1 MVRHSQVLRKQSR
14 NLQATMHLL
23 GKLGSRREQLNALG
37 GLTFLTDSLSGLT
50 FLVDTGAA
58 VSVLPHSSSPSTA
71 HGPALAGAD
80 GKGIH
85 SWGKVLKS
93 VCFNGRHFLDVP
105 FILAAVANPILG
117 ADFFSTH
124 HLLVDTSTHSVLDA
138 VTLLPIGGTQEPESG
153 SGKKSRLVAH
163 LSTISPPVRKLLAE
177 FPGVVGNG
185 DTTPRPLHGV
195 EHSIE
200 TKGRPLFAKSRRL
213 DPEKLRIAE
222 KEFQALEKMCIVR
235 RSNSGWSSPLHMV
248 PKPDGSFR
256 PCGDYRRLNTVTEDD
271 RYPLPSIL
279 DFSSNLAGC
288 TVFSKV
294 DLVKGYHQVPMAKAD
309 IPKTA
314 ICTPFGLFE
323 YLFMP
328 FGLKNA
334 AQTFQRL
341 MDRLFRHLPFVFVY
355 LDDIL
360 IASRSDSEHLDHL
373 RQVFA
378 ILQDNGLQLNPAK
391 CVFAAVSLSFL
402 GHRVDAHGIAPLPK
416 HVQALLDFPPP
427 CDLKQLQRYLG
438 MINFYRR
445 FLPGIA
451 GVLQPLT
458 DLLRGN
464 PKTLVWTDTAAAAF
478 TAGKAALAKCT
489 VLAHP
494 SPGSTISLAVD
505 ASDSHVG
512 AVLQQLTN
520 SGSWS
525 PLAFF
530 SRKLS
535 YAEVKY
541 STFDRE
547 LLAAFSA
554 VRHFRF
560 VLEGRKFRLLT
571 DHMPLTHAMNRVSP
585 LWSARQVRQMAY
597 ISEFTTDLR
606 HVPGSKNV
614 VADALSRPSTSPPP
628 PPPRTPPP
636 LTLPP
641 PSTPPAPLTPPP
653 PPKFRQATVQKS
665 TLKNNPPTAHTA
677 ASPLLPP
684 TPSQATVQKS
694 TIKNNPPQLL
704 LAALPSSSPIDYD
717 QMAALQSSCTECTQ
731 MCNSTVLFVVTR
743 KIGEA
748 LLRGDISQNVFRPLV
763 PVSMRS
769 AVIAAIHNIA
779 HPGVEATVRLVSGK
793 FCWPKMAK
801 QIRLFTQQC
810 ISCQKQKFPLTYI

>member
-1 MVRHSQVLRKQSR
+1 LF
-14 NLQATMHLL
+14 LF
-23 GKLGSRREQLNALG
+23 GKLGNRRVQLNALG
-37 GLTFLTDSLSGLT
+37 GLTFLKDSLSGLT

-58 VSVLPHSSSPSTA
+58 VSVLPHSASIA
-71 HGPALAGAD
+71 AEQGPALAGAD
-80 GKGIH
+80 GKGIS
-85 SWGKVLKS
+85 SWGKVYRS
-93 VCFNGRHFLDVP
+93 VCFNGKIFPDVP
-105 FILAAVANPILG
+105 FILAAVAKPILG
-117 ADFFSTH
+117 ADFFSAH

-138 VTLLPIGGTQEPESG
+138 ATLLPIGGMKEPGSG
-153 SGKKSRLVAH
+153 SGSAKSKLVAH
-163 LSTISPPVRKLLAE
+163 LSSVPLPVRNLLAE
-177 FPGVVGNG
+177 FPGVVGDG
-185 DTTPRPLHGV
+185 TTTPRPLHGV

-213 DPEKLRIAE
+213 DPDKLRIAE
-222 KEFQALEKMCIVR
+222 KEFRALEKMCIVR

-360 IASRSDSEHLDHL
+360 IASHSDAEHLDHL
-373 RQVFA
+373 GQVFA
-378 ILQDNGLQLNPAK
+378 ILQSNGLQLNPAK
-391 CVFAAVSLSFL
+391 CVFASASLSFL
-402 GHRVDAHGIAPLPK
+402 GHKVDATGIAPLPK
-416 HVQALLDFPPP
+416 HVQALLDFLPP

-458 DLLRGN
+458 DLLRGS
-464 PKTLVWTDTAAAAF
+464 PKKLLWSDTAAAAF
-478 TAGKAALAKCT
+478 VAGKAALAKCT
-489 VLAHP
+489 VLVHP
-494 SPGSTISLAVD
+494 TPDATISLAVD
-505 ASDSHVG
+505 ASDTHVG
-512 AVLQQLTN
+512 GVLQQLST

-530 SRKLS
+530 SRKLNS
-535 YAEVKY
+535 AEVKY

-547 LLAAFSA
+547 LLVAFSA
-554 VRHFRF
+554 IRHFRF

-585 LWSARQVRQMAY
+585 NLQQMLGIFQDRKMLSPMRSAALLFHRR
-597 ISEFTTDLR
+597 R
-606 HVPGSKNV
+606 
-614 VADALSRPSTSPPP
+614 LSRP
-628 PPPRTPPP
+628 
-636 LTLPP
+636 
-641 PSTPPAPLTPPP
+641 
-653 PPKFRQATVQKS
+653 
-665 TLKNNPPTAHTA
+665 
-677 ASPLLPP
+677 
-684 TPSQATVQKS
+684 
-694 TIKNNPPQLL
+694 
-704 LAALPSSSPIDYD
+704 
-717 QMAALQSSCTECTQ
+717 
-731 MCNSTVLFVVTR
+731 
-743 KIGEA
+743 
-748 LLRGDISQNVFRPLV
+748 
-763 PVSMRS
+763 
-769 AVIAAIHNIA
+769 
-779 HPGVEATVRLVSGK
+779 
-793 FCWPKMAK
+793 
-801 QIRLFTQQC
+801 QC
-810 ISCQKQKFPLTYI
+810 KKAG